1 MCLTEMMGDE
11 KMLKNTTKV
20 LKEANKY
27 LIMQCILNY
36 EPITTEEIVKKTSVS
51 RPTVL
56 EILKELTE
64 EGYIVKNGYSESTG
78 GRSPALIYVNRDSCY
93 AVGVDFEF
101 PKIRLALSNI
111 KGDIIKAR
119 EIKFSMDELPELI
132 KKNLIS
138 EIKLLIEET
147 GIALDRIIGIGLGL
161 SGLIDKSKGKSVH
174 IERIKGWRDV
184 NIQKEM
190 EEVFGIPVYINN
202 DVHLLGLVEKK
213 KYMPAEQ
220 NDFIYIGI
228 RSGIG
233 SSIFYKG
240 KPFSGCNGNAGFIGH
255 TTIDANGPLCFCGNR
270 GCLDVFSG
278 ELAMNE
284 QYGKILRSMGT
295 GLEKEQ
301 FFTVQ
306 QFIKKAKEGDK
317 ACVSILKQAGYYL
330 GVAIANMVKTLEIPT
345 VIIGACQGVEGSIL
359 FEKVSETID
368 SLMTLEMKEDFSIY
382 PGRLTEEEYPLGA
395 CYYVYEHLFEKPK
408 LSLAI
413 D

>member
-1 MCLTEMMGDE
+1 MR
-11 KMLKNTTKV
+11 KNTTRV

-27 LIMQCILNY
+27 LIMQFILNY
-36 EPITTEEIVKKTSVS
+36 EPVTTEDIVKKTSVS

-64 EGYIVKNGYSESTG
+64 EGYIVKKGYSESTG
-78 GRSPALIYVNRDSCY
+78 GRSAALIYVNRDSCF
-93 AVGVDFEF
+93 AVGIDFEF
-101 PKIRLALSNI
+101 PKVRLAVSNI
-111 KGDIIKAR
+111 KGEIIKSK
-119 EIKFSMDELPELI
+119 EIKFSINEIPDVI
-132 KKNLIS
+132 KKR
-138 EIKLLIEET
+138 LIEEIHFVLEGA
-147 GIALDRIIGIGLGL
+147 GITINKVLGIGLGL
-161 SGLIDKSKGKSVH
+161 SGLIDKAKGKSVH

-190 EEVFGIPVYINN
+190 EDVFEVPVYINN

-213 KYMPAEQ
+213 KYMAAEK

-233 SSIFYKG
+233 SSIFYHG

-255 TTIDANGPLCFCGNR
+255 TTVDANGPLCYCGNR

-284 QYGKILRSMGT
+284 QYEKICRSEGT
-295 GLEKEQ
+295 DFLEEQ

-306 QFIKKAKEGDK
+306 QFIEKAKAGDK
-317 ACVSILKQAGYYL
+317 ACMSILNQAGYYL

-345 VIIGACQGVEGSIL
+345 VIIGACQGIEDSVL
-359 FEKVSETID
+359 FHKVSETID
-368 SLMTLEMKEDFSIY
+368 ALMTREMKEDFTIY
-382 PGRLTEEEYPLGA
+382 PGQLKENEYPLGA
-395 CYYVYEHLFEKPK
+395 CYYVFEHLFEKPK
-408 LSLAI
+408 LSLAVE
-413 D
+413 

>member
-1 MCLTEMMGDE
+1 
-11 KMLKNTTKV
+11 MLKNTTKV

-101 PKIRLALSNI
+101 PKVRMAVSNI
-111 KGDIIKAR
+111 KGDIIKSK
-119 EIKFSMDELPELI
+119 EIKFSLNEIPDVI
-132 KKNLIS
+132 KNRLIS
-138 EIKLLIEET
+138 EINLLLEGA
-147 GIALDRIIGIGLGL
+147 GIALEKVIGIGLGL

-184 NIQKEM
+184 NIRKEM
-190 EEVFGIPVYINN
+190 EDVFGIPVYINN

-213 KYMPAEQ
+213 KYMAAEQ
-220 NDFIYIGI
+220 KDFIYIGI

-233 SSIFYKG
+233 SSIFYHG

-255 TTIDANGPLCFCGNR
+255 TTVDTNGPLCFCGKR
-270 GCLDVFSG
+270 VCLGVFSG
-278 ELAMNE
+278 
-284 QYGKILRSMGT
+284 
-295 GLEKEQ
+295 
-301 FFTVQ
+301 
-306 QFIKKAKEGDK
+306 
-317 ACVSILKQAGYYL
+317 
-330 GVAIANMVKTLEIPT
+330 
-345 VIIGACQGVEGSIL
+345 
-359 FEKVSETID
+359 
-368 SLMTLEMKEDFSIY
+368 
-382 PGRLTEEEYPLGA
+382 
-395 CYYVYEHLFEKPK
+395 
-408 LSLAI
+408 
-413 D
+413 

>member
-1 MCLTEMMGDE
+1 
-11 KMLKNTTKV
+11 MLKNTTKV

-78 GRSPALIYVNRDSCY
+78 GRSPALIYVNRDSCF

-101 PKIRLALSNI
+101 PKVRLAVSNI
-111 KGDIIKAR
+111 KAEIIKLK
-119 EIKFSMDELPELI
+119 ELKFSLNEIPDNI
-132 KKNLIS
+132 KKSLIS
-138 EIKLLIEET
+138 EIGSLLESTEIP
-147 GIALDRIIGIGLGL
+147 LNKVIGIGLGL
-161 SGLIDKSKGKSVH
+161 SGLIDKAKGKSVH

-184 NIQKEM
+184 NIQKEL
-190 EEVFGIPVYINN
+190 EDVFGVPVYINN

-213 KYMPAEQ
+213 KYMVPEQ

-233 SSIFYKG
+233 SSIFYHG
-240 KPFSGCNGNAGFIGH
+240 KPFNGCNGNAGFIGH
-255 TTIDANGPLCFCGNR
+255 TTVDANGPLCFCGNR

-284 QYGKILRSMGT
+284 QYEKICRSEGIDFK
-295 GLEKEQ
+295 EEQ

-306 QFIKKAKEGDK
+306 QFIEKAKEGDK
-317 ACVSILKQAGYYL
+317 VCMGILKQAGYYL

-345 VIIGACQGVEGSIL
+345 VIIGACQEIEGSIL

-368 SLMTLEMKEDFSIY
+368 SLMTREMKEDFKIY
-382 PGRLTEEEYPLGA
+382 PGQLKEAEYPLGA

-413 D
+413 E

>member
-1 MCLTEMMGDE
+1 
-11 KMLKNTTKV
+11 MLKNTTKV

-36 EPITTEEIVKKTSVS
+36 EPITTEEIVKRTSVS

-64 EGYIVKNGYSESTG
+64 DGYIVKNGYSESTG
-78 GRSPALIYVNRDSCY
+78 GRSPALIYVNRDSCF

-101 PKIRLALSNI
+101 PKVRLAVSNI
-111 KGDIIKAR
+111 KGEIIKSK
-119 EIKFSMDELPELI
+119 EIKFPMNEVPNII
-132 KKNLIS
+132 KKKLIS
-138 EIKLLIEET
+138 EINTLLEAAKIT
-147 GIALDRIIGIGLGL
+147 LDKVVGIGLGL
-161 SGLIDKSKGKSVH
+161 SGLIDKASGKSVH

-184 NIQKEM
+184 NIQKEL
-190 EEVFGIPVYINN
+190 EDVFGVPVYINN
-202 DVHLLGLVEKK
+202 DVHMLGLVEKK
-213 KYMPAEQ
+213 KYMTAEQ

-233 SSIFYKG
+233 SSIFYHG
-240 KPFSGCNGNAGFIGH
+240 KPFGGCNGNAGFIGH
-255 TTIDANGPLCFCGNR
+255 TTVDANGPLCFCGNR

-284 QYGKILRSMGT
+284 QYEKICRSEGIDFK
-295 GLEKEQ
+295 EEQ

-306 QFIKKAKEGDK
+306 QFIEKAKEGDK
-317 ACVSILKQAGYYL
+317 ACISILKQAGYYL

-345 VIIGACQGVEGSIL
+345 VIIGACQGIEGSIL
-359 FEKVSETID
+359 FDKVSETID
-368 SLMTLEMKEDFSIY
+368 SLMTREMKEDFTIY
-382 PGRLTEEEYPLGA
+382 PGQLKEQEYSLGA
-395 CYYVYEHLFEKPK
+395 CYYVNEHLFEKPK

-413 D
+413 E

>member
-1 MCLTEMMGDE
+1 
-11 KMLKNTTKV
+11 MLKNTTKV

-36 EPITTEEIVKKTSVS
+36 EPITTEEIVKKTSIS

-56 EILKELTE
+56 EILRELTD

-78 GRSPALIYVNRDSCY
+78 GRSPALINVNRDSCY

-101 PKIRLALSNI
+101 PKVRLAISNM
-111 KGDIIKAR
+111 KGDIIKAK
-119 EIKFSMDELPELI
+119 EIKFSINEKPDFI
-132 KKNLIS
+132 KKSLIS
-138 EIKLLIEET
+138 EINSL
-147 GIALDRIIGIGLGL
+147 LDRAGITLEKIIGIGLGL
-161 SGLIDKSKGKSVH
+161 SGLIDKAKGKSVH

-190 EEVFGIPVYINN
+190 EDVFGVPVYINN

-213 KYMPAEQ
+213 KYMPTEQ
-220 NDFIYIGI
+220 NDFIYIGV

-233 SSIFYKG
+233 SSIFYHG
-240 KPFSGCNGNAGFIGH
+240 KPFNGCNGNAGFIGH
-255 TTIDANGPLCFCGNR
+255 TTVDANGPLCFCGNR

-284 QYGKILRSMGT
+284 QYEKICRSMGT
-295 GLEKEQ
+295 DFKEEQ

-306 QFIKKAKEGDK
+306 QFIQKAKEGDK

-345 VIIGACQGVEGSIL
+345 VIIGACQGIEDSIL
-359 FEKVSETID
+359 FNQVGETID
-368 SLMTLEMKEDFSIY
+368 SLMIREMKEDFSIH
-382 PGRLTEEEYPLGA
+382 PGQLTEEEYPLGA
-395 CYYVYEHLFEKPK
+395 CYYVFEHLFEKPK

>member
-1 MCLTEMMGDE
+1 
-11 KMLKNTTKV
+11 MLKNTTKV

-27 LIMQCILNY
+27 LIIQCILNY

-78 GRSPALIYVNRDSCY
+78 GRSPALIYINRESCF

-101 PKIRLALSNI
+101 PKIRIAVSNI
-111 KGDIIKAR
+111 KGEILKSR
-119 EIKFSMDELPELI
+119 EIKFSINEKPDRI
-132 KKNLIS
+132 KKNLITGINS
-138 EIKLLIEET
+138 LLEDTGIKL
-147 GIALDRIIGIGLGL
+147 DKVVGIGLGL
-161 SGLIDKSKGKSVH
+161 AGLIDKSKGKSVH

-184 NIQKEM
+184 NIQKEL
-190 EEVFGIPVYINN
+190 EEVFGVPVYIDN

-213 KYMPAEQ
+213 KYMAAEQ

-233 SSIFYKG
+233 SSIFYHG
-240 KPFSGCNGNAGFIGH
+240 KPFGGCNGNAGFIGH
-255 TTIDANGPLCFCGNR
+255 TTVDANGPLCFCGNR

-284 QYGKILRSMGT
+284 QYEKICRSEGIDFK
-295 GLEKEQ
+295 EEQ

-306 QFIKKAKEGDK
+306 QFIEKAKEGDK
-317 ACVSILKQAGYYL
+317 ACASILKQAGFYL
-330 GVAIANMVKTLEIPT
+330 GVSIANMVKTLEIPT
-345 VIIGACQGVEGSIL
+345 VIIGACQGIEDSIL
-359 FEKVSETID
+359 FDKVSETID
-368 SLMTLEMKEDFSIY
+368 SLMTREMKEDFAIY
-382 PGRLTEEEYPLGA
+382 PGKLKEEEYSLGA

-408 LSLAI
+408 LSLAVE
-413 D
+413 

>member
-1 MCLTEMMGDE
+1 
-11 KMLKNTTKV
+11 MLKNTTRV

-36 EPITTEEIVKKTSVS
+36 EPITTEEIVKKSSIS

-56 EILKELTE
+56 EVLKELTE
-64 EGYIVKNGYSESTG
+64 DGYIVKNGYSESTG

-101 PKIRLALSNI
+101 PKVRLAVSNI
-111 KGDIIKAR
+111 KGDIIQSK
-119 EIKFSMDELPELI
+119 EIKFPMNEMPDFI
-132 KKNLIS
+132 KKRLIS
-138 EIKLLIEET
+138 EINSLLDGA
-147 GIALDRIIGIGLGL
+147 GITLEKVIGIGLGL

-184 NIQKEM
+184 NIQKEL
-190 EEVFGIPVYINN
+190 EDVFGVPVYINN

-213 KYMPAEQ
+213 TYMPAER

-233 SSIFYKG
+233 SSIFYHG
-240 KPFSGCNGNAGFIGH
+240 KPFGGCNGNAGFIGH
-255 TTIDANGPLCFCGNR
+255 TTVDANGPLCFCGNR

-284 QYGKILRSMGT
+284 QYEKICRSLGT
-295 GLEKEQ
+295 DFEEEK

-306 QFIKKAKEGDK
+306 QFIEKAKEGDK
-317 ACVSILKQAGYYL
+317 ACMSILKQAGYYL

-345 VIIGACQGVEGSIL
+345 VIIGACQGIEGSIL
-359 FEKVSETID
+359 FEKVSETVD
-368 SLMTLEMKEDFSIY
+368 SLMTQEMKEDFSIY
-382 PGRLTEEEYPLGA
+382 PGQLTEEEYPLGA

-413 D
+413 E